1 MNVSFDFETPV
12 TSLRGVGPS
21 RGKALG
27 SIGIQTVKDLLLH
40 FPRRY
45 EDRREITPL
54 GELEEGKPSLVVGT
68 LCRLRSVR
76 TRRRDG
82 RGSLLLVMGEMREGT
97 ERLRLSWFNRPGL
110 SRSLGA
116 GKRISVFGKVEKGET
131 GWEMS
136 SPDYEV
142 LEGTLCP
149 QTGIVPIYP
158 LAAGLSQSFLRSLTR
173 FILESPQAKGLLE
186 ETLPGRVLSG
196 EEFPELAKAI
206 EWLHYPPDEKAWK
219 KARGRVAF
227 EELFSLQARLRNSRL
242 ALERTSR
249 APIVRQ
255 GHLTAAFLGE
265 GLPFSLTGPQQ
276 EALSEIIEDLGR
288 ETPMRRLL
296 HGDVGTGKTA
306 VALGASMAAIDSGL
320 QVAFM
325 VPTEVLAWQHYRNAS
340 PIFRRLGAFCGV
352 LTSGCSPDDRRY
364 SASTLAEGIPGL
376 FFGTQALFQE
386 GTAWKKL
393 GFVIV
398 DEQHRFG
405 VEQKASLIEKGNNP
419 HLLVMS
425 ATPIPRTLTLTA
437 YGELDVTTLGGSL
450 PGRKSVKTFILGKE
464 RLARLMARVRKEIL
478 SGGQVIWVCP
488 FLQERE
494 EDTAVSARRRLGEIR
509 ENLPDVPA
517 GLIHGQMPA
526 AEKDEAMEDFAEGRT
541 RLLVATTVVEVGID
555 VAGTTMIVVE
565 DAERFGLSQLHQLRG
580 RAGRGQ
586 GGGICVLLTATEDR
600 EAKERLEILAANTD
614 GLRIAEEDLRLRGPG
629 ALCGTR
635 QHGVTEFRVADLS
648 RDRSLVELA
657 RRKAKELEIGDPLLE
672 FKSWLSDP
680 DKAGE
685 GTPCPVLG

>member
-1 MNVSFDFETPV
+1 MNVSLDLETPV

-27 SIGIQTVKDLLLH
+27 SIGIETVKDLLLH

-54 GELEEGKPSLVVGT
+54 SELEEGKSSLVVGT

-97 ERLRLSWFNRPGL
+97 ARLRLSWFNRPGL
-110 SRSLGA
+110 SRSLGE
-116 GKRISVFGKVEKGET
+116 GRRISAFGKVERGET

-136 SPDYEV
+136 SPEYEI

-158 LAAGLSQSFLRSLTR
+158 LAAGLSQGFLRSLTR
-173 FILESPQAKGLLE
+173 FILESPQAKGLME

-219 KARGRVAF
+219 KARSRVAF

-242 ALERTSR
+242 VLEKASR

-255 GHLTAAFLGE
+255 GRLTAAFLGE
-265 GLPFSLTGPQQ
+265 GLPFSLTGSQQ

-288 ETPMRRLL
+288 DTPMRRLL

-352 LTSGCSPDDRRY
+352 LTSGCSPDDRRCST
-364 SASTLAEGIPGL
+364 SALAEGIPGL
-376 FFGTQALFQE
+376 FFGTQALFQG

-437 YGELDVTTLGGSL
+437 YGELDVTTLGGRL

-464 RLARLMARVRKEIL
+464 RLAKLMARIRKEIL

-488 FLQERE
+488 FLLERE
-494 EDTAVSARRRLGEIR
+494 EDAAVSARKRLGEIR
-509 ENLPDVPA
+509 EILPDVPA
-517 GLIHGQMPA
+517 GLFHGQMPA
-526 AEKDEAMEDFAEGRT
+526 AEKGEVMEDFVEGRT

-586 GGGICVLLTATEDR
+586 GGGICVLLTETEDR

-657 RRKAKELEIGDPLLE
+657 RRKAKDLEIGDPLLE
-672 FKSWLSDP
+672 FKSWLSETE
-680 DKAGE
+680 KAGE
-685 GTPCPVLG
+685 GTPSPVLG